1 MTVQGFTVVQRQ
13 SPGLVAP
20 EPCSLTTS
28 PIILPS
34 ILLMHWNS
42 TITGV
47 YFRISNF
54 CLVLPVWL
62 EMSVCLIQS
71 LDLEEL
77 WLSACY
83 FYNRPVMTS
92 WKMGATTLIQY
103 NAFLPSRMAG
113 KVNGLISDLVKLGH
127 HFAFLIFHVH
137 ENNSIHQL
145 LK

>member
-1 MTVQGFTVVQRQ
+1 
-13 SPGLVAP
+13 
-20 EPCSLTTS
+20 
-28 PIILPS
+28 
-34 ILLMHWNS
+34 
-42 TITGV
+42 
-47 YFRISNF
+47 
-54 CLVLPVWL
+54 
-62 EMSVCLIQS
+62 MSVRLIQS

-127 HFAFLIFHVH
+127 HFVFFIFHVH